1 VPWDCRPINRPWRPG
16 LSAKTNV
23 ITLLTHDLD
32 DEAERWHQHRY
43 SATCSLAFRFLDE
56 ILFISEM
63 IGHIDPV
70 LLLMPLVYANITS
83 WQLHLICVTH
93 PIKMRRYD
101 IVSGII
107 LILSIIDFA
116 LAAPVLM
123 KEKRQERVDV
133 VHIPIDVI
141 TVLGKR

>member
-1 VPWDCRPINRPWRPG
+1 
-16 LSAKTNV
+16 
-23 ITLLTHDLD
+23 
-32 DEAERWHQHRY
+32 
-43 SATCSLAFRFLDE
+43 
-56 ILFISEM
+56 
-63 IGHIDPV
+63 
-70 LLLMPLVYANITS
+70 
-83 WQLHLICVTH
+83 
-93 PIKMRRYD
+93 MRQYD